1 MMKGHENGVSNQRHE
16 SAIQDLID
24 NMVYVEGGTFMMGSE
39 DKEANGNEAP
49 VHVETVESFYIGKYE
64 VTQREWIAVMG
75 TNPSEY
81 KGNYLPVTNV
91 SWNECQKFIKKLNEM
106 TGRNFRLPT
115 EEEWEYAARGGKY
128 SKGNKYSGS
137 ADPKTVAWYYDTSKQ
152 IPHNV
157 GTKSANELGLHDM
170 SGSVGEWT
178 SSGWCNDYS
187 YPRDTTYYVMR
198 DNGWLSDES
207 LCRVSYRTHF
217 GPNNYGFHSGLRLAC
232 SQSKEESNYQLADFP
247 GGSSAL
253 IEWINE
259 NMIYPKVAYE
269 NDFNRKVFVK
279 FLITEN
285 GHVVNPE
292 IIKGKNEDFNIEA
305 LRLVM
310 TMPRWIPAKSDGQ
323 PVDSYYIL
331 PLDFTLRGDNALKL
345 SNNDPSV
352 ATSRSTE
359 EPKGMLKAF
368 GLKGRV
374 KELTFSEQDYGWSLY
389 FDLNGNLL
397 DYPNYHGEKIRV
409 CAIPYFFTFDNWKW
423 TQMDDGLSMF
433 YYKMLKYD
441 ENNRPIL
448 ADGFLDNFEE
458 KFEKKNLRIWYSGSD
473 EKGNYTHIHFDN
485 NGLTYK
491 SDSKSGIYEFDTYD
505 VSIEYWP
512 EDASAKDI
520 PTELSEN
527 EAIRLIQQANRKDIE
542 ALTEDFKIVIEDEK
556 ATNQLLYLSLNNEE
570 DEGGPWDTTIL
581 NYGESTNVPDIF
593 VRVNNLSIHDSK
605 DGAIVYFYYTE
616 LYDDGTYYD
625 LDLNNDDYYARAIMK
640 FENGE
645 WKVDN
650 ITWDIR
656 DCRGHYQDT
665 YDYKKKA
672 KEGNDSAKKYI
683 QSGALEREI
692 KSNCAKDSNMSE
704 KLGKVVDFKI
714 KHNLY

>member
-1 MMKGHENGVSNQRHE
+1 MIIISVADCFSERIVYAAVERNAEYPGGIAAMMKFFAANIRYPE
-16 SAIQDLID
+16 
-24 NMVYVEGGTFMMGSE
+24 
-39 DKEANGNEAP
+39 KEANEDIQGRVFVNFIVEADGSISYP
-49 VHVETVESFYIGKYE
+49 TIV
-64 VTQREWIAVMG
+64 
-75 TNPSEY
+75 
-81 KGNYLPVTNV
+81 KG
-91 SWNECQKFIKKLNEM
+91 I
-106 TGRNFRLPT
+106 
-115 EEEWEYAARGGKY
+115 
-128 SKGNKYSGS
+128 
-137 ADPKTVAWYYDTSKQ
+137 
-152 IPHNV
+152 
-157 GTKSANELGLHDM
+157 
-170 SGSVGEWT
+170 
-178 SSGWCNDYS
+178 SSG
-187 YPRDTTYYVMR
+187 
-198 DNGWLSDES
+198 LDE
-207 LCRVSYRTHF
+207 
-217 GPNNYGFHSGLRLAC
+217 
-232 SQSKEESNYQLADFP
+232 
-247 GGSSAL
+247 
-253 IEWINE
+253 
-259 NMIYPKVAYE
+259 
-269 NDFNRKVFVK
+269 
-279 FLITEN
+279 
-285 GHVVNPE
+285 
-292 IIKGKNEDFNIEA
+292 EA
-305 LRLVM
+305 LRVVSL
-310 TMPRWIPAKSDGQ
+310 MPKWNPGMIDEKAVASEFTTPVQFRLNDKSVVLKSNGLASAKS
-323 PVDSYYIL
+323 SE
-331 PLDFTLRGDNALKL
+331 A
-345 SNNDPSV
+345 ND
-352 ATSRSTE
+352 
-359 EPKGMLKAF
+359 EPQGILKAF

-374 KELTFSEQDYGWSLY
+374 KELTFIDPGPMTGWSLY

-505 VSIEYWP
+505 VSIKYWP

-520 PTELSEN
+520 PTELSEK

-570 DEGGPWDTTIL
+570 DEGGPWETTIL
-581 NYGESTNVPDIF
+581 DYGESTYVPDIF

-665 YDYKKKA
+665 YDYKRRA

-692 KSNCAKDSNMSE
+692 KANCAKDSNTSE